1 MTWLES
7 LMSPLKYNFFF
18 GGLHLSQDKT
28 IYRGKAI
35 YRGETELY
43 DKVFPTYQPKWI
55 FTNGVYP
62 VKIDKTSKNNWAYI
76 VYIKDAYDRT
86 VTWIPYGSKHALLKY
101 WQFSSLPW
109 NRVESQSSADTLA
122 LECV

>member
-18 GGLHLSQDKT
+18 GGLHLSKDKT
-28 IYRGKAI
+28 IYKGKAI
-35 YRGETELY
+35 YHGETEFY
-43 DKVFPTYQPKWI
+43 DKVSDCPPKWI
-55 FTNGVYP
+55 FTNGVYLIQ
-62 VKIDKTSKNNWAYI
+62 IDKTSKNNWAYI

-86 VTWIPYGSKHALLKY
+86 VTWIPYGSKRALLKY

-109 NRVESQSSADTLA
+109 NRVENQSSADTLA
-122 LECV
+122 LEYV

>member
-18 GGLHLSQDKT
+18 GGFHLSKDKT

-55 FTNGVYP
+55 FTNGVYS
-62 VKIDKTSKNNWAYI
+62 VKIDKTRRNNWAYI
-76 VYIKDAYDRT
+76 VYIKDVYDHT
-86 VTWIPYGSKHALLKY
+86 VTWIPYGSKRALLRY
-101 WQFSSLPW
+101 WEFSSLPW
-109 NRVESQSSADTLA
+109 NRVENQSSADTLA